1 MDFWDYV
8 GVSFGGSYP
17 PESNQVRPIGRGDLT
32 PPAFQRPEKVA
43 VMAGLSRRRY
53 LKIVGVV
60 GVAGLAGCSA
70 GEGEETTE
78 NTATSTTTNTE
89 PVPTETAR
97 TGRPEQTST
106 QSETRT
112 ATGSPIP
119 DGVGGAPMFR
129 YDAAN
134 TGGIRD
140 GSGPQTGVIPR
151 WQLDAR
157 FSTSAFLVVVDGI
170 IYVSANSLLALGAVD
185 GTRQWQYDGTVQESA
200 AVLDGTVYV
209 GGFDYLHAVDTV
221 DGTRRWRAQIGHATA
236 APTAENDTVYVGSR
250 LPETQGGG
258 DYFRAIDVADGTE
271 RWQFDGR
278 RGPFTAPA
286 VADETV
292 YATNRGEW
300 SIDTRLY
307 AFDGSDGTIRWT
319 FTIEDSG
326 RNQATSAPV
335 VADGTVYV
343 CSEASVYALNE
354 ADGSERWRFDAPGQY
369 VRMPVIGDG
378 TVYVGGENAIH
389 AVDPSEGTE
398 LWRIDDLEPMRY
410 PPVVVGDAIYAGEG
424 RRIRAFDAGSGEELW
439 RFPMRQPLM
448 APLTVVDGVVF
459 AMLSGGTFYALT
471 EPASA

>member
-1 MDFWDYV
+1 
-8 GVSFGGSYP
+8 
-17 PESNQVRPIGRGDLT
+17 
-32 PPAFQRPEKVA
+32 
-43 VMAGLSRRRY
+43 MAGLTRRRY
-53 LKIVGVV
+53 LAILGSVGP
-60 GVAGLAGCSA
+60 AGFAGCSSEDGDRQTTRA
-70 GEGEETTE
+70 GSAG
-78 NTATSTTTNTE
+78 
-89 PVPTETAR
+89 
-97 TGRPEQTST
+97 
-106 QSETRT
+106 QST
-112 ATGSPIP
+112 ATGTAASTRTGGSRATRTPAETQTAAGAP
-119 DGVGGAPMFR
+119 VPEDAGGAPMFQ

-134 TGGIRD
+134 TGGARD
-140 GSGPQTGVIPR
+140 ESGPQTGVTPR
-151 WQLDAR
+151 WQLDAT

-170 IYVSANSLLALGAVD
+170 IYVSANSLLALDAID

-221 DGTRRWRAQIGHATA
+221 DGTRRWRTQIGHATA
-236 APTAENDTVYVGSR
+236 APTAKNDTVYVGSK

-258 DYFRAIDVADGTE
+258 DYFRAIDVSDGTE
-271 RWQFDGR
+271 RWQFAGR

-292 YATNRGEW
+292 YVTNRGEW

-307 AFDGSDGTIRWT
+307 AFDGADGAIRWS

-369 VRMPVIGDG
+369 VRMPVMGDG
-378 TVYVGGENAIH
+378 TVYVGGEKAIH

-398 LWRIDDLEPMRY
+398 LWRIDDVDPMRY
-410 PPVVVGDAIYAGEG
+410 PPVVVGDAIYVGEG

-448 APLTVVDGVVF
+448 APLTVVDGVLF
-459 AMLSGGTFYALT
+459 AMLYGGTFYALT
-471 EPASA
+471 ESTSA